1 MALFK
6 KENHE
11 HLHTHVSKD
20 AAKQIRKGQ
29 EAMADAQKEQARAQR
44 AQADALEAQAAAL
57 EAQAAAELKA
67 VQEQEYTKRYIADQ
81 ELNREERGKSVE
93 EFKKL
98 AELGTYEAYVK
109 LVGYRD
115 IVENEKGMFNF
126 KLEDN
131 SGARASEKDIAI
143 ILRGFNYTKDI
154 NEFQKIVKYAIQKS
168 YMDDLRIFL
177 DIVELNLD
185 KPGYTSLHEEIDRVV
200 NPTIGNVFSNVKKA
214 YSELFKSF
222 SLKKK

>member
-20 AAKQIRKGQ
+20 AAKEIRKGQ
-29 EAMADAQKEQARAQR
+29 EAMAVAQKEQARAQR
-44 AQADALEAQAAAL
+44 AQADALEAQAM
-57 EAQAAAELKA
+57 AELKA

-115 IVENEKGMFNF
+115 IVEDEKGMFNF

-177 DIVELNLD
+177 DIVELNMD

-200 NPTIGNVFSNVKKA
+200 NPTIGNVFSNIKKA
-214 YSELFKSF
+214 YSELFNSF

>member
-20 AAKQIRKGQ
+20 AAKEIRKGQ
-29 EAMADAQKEQARAQR
+29 EAMAVAQKEQARAQR
-44 AQADALEAQAAAL
+44 AQAEALEAQADALEAQAM
-57 EAQAAAELKA
+57 AELKA

-177 DIVELNLD
+177 DIVELNMD

>member
-20 AAKQIRKGQ
+20 AAKEIRKGQ
-29 EAMADAQKEQARAQR
+29 EAMAVAQKEQARAQR
-44 AQADALEAQAAAL
+44 AQAEALEAQA
-57 EAQAAAELKA
+57 EAEFKA

-98 AELGTYEAYVK
+98 AELGTYEAYIK

-115 IVENEKGMFNF
+115 IVQNEKGMFDF
-126 KLEDN
+126 KLEDK

-177 DIVELNLD
+177 DIVKFNMG
-185 KPGYTSLHEEIDRVV
+185 KPGYANLHEEIDRVV

>member
-20 AAKQIRKGQ
+20 AAKEIRKGQ
-29 EAMADAQKEQARAQR
+29 EAMAVAQKEQARAQR
-44 AQADALEAQAAAL
+44 AQAEALEAQADALEAQAM
-57 EAQAAAELKA
+57 AELKA

>member
-29 EAMADAQKEQARAQR
+29 EAMAVAQKEQARAQR
-44 AQADALEAQAAAL
+44 AQAEALEAQADALEAQAM
-57 EAQAAAELKA
+57 AELKA

-168 YMDDLRIFL
+168 YMNDLRIFL
-177 DIVELNLD
+177 DIVELNMD

-214 YSELFKSF
+214 YSELFKSLSF
-222 SLKKK
+222 KKK

>member
-20 AAKQIRKGQ
+20 AAKEIRKGQ
-29 EAMADAQKEQARAQR
+29 EAMAVAQKEQARAQR
-44 AQADALEAQAAAL
+44 AQAEALEAQA
-57 EAQAAAELKA
+57 EAEFKA

-109 LVGYRD
+109 MVGYRD

-214 YSELFKSF
+214 YSELFKSLSF
-222 SLKKK
+222 KKK

>member
-20 AAKQIRKGQ
+20 AAKEIRKGQ
-29 EAMADAQKEQARAQR
+29 EAMAVAQKEQARAQR
-44 AQADALEAQAAAL
+44 AQADALEAQAM
-57 EAQAAAELKA
+57 AELKA

-200 NPTIGNVFSNVKKA
+200 NPTIGNVFSNIKKA
-214 YSELFKSF
+214 YSELFNSF

>member
-29 EAMADAQKEQARAQR
+29 EAMAVAQKEQARAQR
-44 AQADALEAQAAAL
+44 AQADALEAQANAL
-57 EAQAAAELKA
+57 EAQAMAELKA

-98 AELGTYEAYVK
+98 AELGTYEAYIK

-115 IVENEKGMFNF
+115 IVQNEKGMFDF
-126 KLEDN
+126 KLEDK

-177 DIVELNLD
+177 DIVEVNMD
-185 KPGYTSLHEEIDRVV
+185 KPGYASLHEEIDRVV
-200 NPTIGNVFSNVKKA
+200 NPTVGNIFSNIKKA
-214 YSELFKSF
+214 YSELFNSL

>member
-29 EAMADAQKEQARAQR
+29 EAMAVAQKEQARAQR
-44 AQADALEAQAAAL
+44 AQADAQRAQADAL
-57 EAQAAAELKA
+57 EAQAMAELKA

-98 AELGTYEAYVK
+98 AELGTYEAYIK

-115 IVENEKGMFNF
+115 IVQNEKGMFDF
-126 KLEDN
+126 KLEDK

-154 NEFQKIVKYAIQKS
+154 NEFQKIVKFAIQKS

-177 DIVELNLD
+177 DIVEFNMD

-200 NPTIGNVFSNVKKA
+200 NPTIGNVFSDVKKA

-222 SLKKK
+222 SFKKK

>member
-20 AAKQIRKGQ
+20 AAKEIRKGQ
-29 EAMADAQKEQARAQR
+29 EAMAVAQKEQARAQR
-44 AQADALEAQAAAL
+44 AQAEALEAQA
-57 EAQAAAELKA
+57 EAELKA

-177 DIVELNLD
+177 DIVELNMD

>member
-20 AAKQIRKGQ
+20 AAKEIRKGQ
-29 EAMADAQKEQARAQR
+29 EAMAVAQKEQARAQR
-44 AQADALEAQAAAL
+44 AQADALEAQAM
-57 EAQAAAELKA
+57 AELKA

-126 KLEDN
+126 KLEDK

-168 YMDDLRIFL
+168 YMDDLRVFL
-177 DIVELNLD
+177 DIVEVNMD
-185 KPGYTSLHEEIDRVV
+185 KPGYASLHEEIDRVV
-200 NPTIGNVFSNVKKA
+200 NPTVGNIFSNIKKA
-214 YSELFKSF
+214 YSELFNSL

>member
-20 AAKQIRKGQ
+20 AAKEIRKGQ
-29 EAMADAQKEQARAQR
+29 EAMAVAQKEQARAQR
-44 AQADALEAQAAAL
+44 AQAEALEAQA
-57 EAQAAAELKA
+57 EAEFKA

-98 AELGTYEAYVK
+98 AELGTYEAYIK

-115 IVENEKGMFNF
+115 IVQNEKGMFDF
-126 KLEDN
+126 KLEDK

-177 DIVELNLD
+177 DIVKFNMG
-185 KPGYTSLHEEIDRVV
+185 KPGYASLHEEIDRVV
-200 NPTIGNVFSNVKKA
+200 NPTLGNVFSNVKKA

>member
-20 AAKQIRKGQ
+20 AAKEIRKGQ
-29 EAMADAQKEQARAQR
+29 EAMAVAQKEQARAQR
-44 AQADALEAQAAAL
+44 AQAEALEAQA
-57 EAQAAAELKA
+57 EAELKA

-126 KLEDN
+126 KLEDK

-177 DIVELNLD
+177 DIVELNMD
-185 KPGYTSLHEEIDRVV
+185 KPGYTSLHKEIDRVV

>member
-20 AAKQIRKGQ
+20 AAKEIRKGQ
-29 EAMADAQKEQARAQR
+29 EAMAVAQKEQARAQR
-44 AQADALEAQAAAL
+44 AQAEALEAQA
-57 EAQAAAELKA
+57 EAEFKA

-154 NEFQKIVKYAIQKS
+154 NEFKKIVKYAIQKS

>member
-20 AAKQIRKGQ
+20 AAKEIRKGQ
-29 EAMADAQKEQARAQR
+29 EAMAVAQKEQARAQR
-44 AQADALEAQAAAL
+44 AQADALEAQAM
-57 EAQAAAELKA
+57 AELKA

>member
-20 AAKQIRKGQ
+20 AAKEIRKGQ
-29 EAMADAQKEQARAQR
+29 EAMAVAQKEQARAQR
-44 AQADALEAQAAAL
+44 AQADALEAQAM
-57 EAQAAAELKA
+57 AELKA

-177 DIVELNLD
+177 DIVELNMD

>member
-29 EAMADAQKEQARAQR
+29 EAMAVAQKEQARAQR
-44 AQADALEAQAAAL
+44 AQADAQRAQADAL
-57 EAQAAAELKA
+57 EAQAMAELKA

-177 DIVELNLD
+177 DIVELNMD

-200 NPTIGNVFSNVKKA
+200 NPTIGNVFSDIKKA

>member
-20 AAKQIRKGQ
+20 AAKEIRKGQ
-29 EAMADAQKEQARAQR
+29 EAMAVAQKEQARAQR
-44 AQADALEAQAAAL
+44 AQADALEAQANAL
-57 EAQAAAELKA
+57 EAQAMAELKA

>member
-20 AAKQIRKGQ
+20 AAKEIRKGQ
-29 EAMADAQKEQARAQR
+29 EAMAVAQKEQARAQR
-44 AQADALEAQAAAL
+44 AQAEALEAQA
-57 EAQAAAELKA
+57 EAELKA

-126 KLEDN
+126 KLEDK

-177 DIVELNLD
+177 DIVELNMD

>member
-29 EAMADAQKEQARAQR
+29 EAMAVAQKEQARAQR
-44 AQADALEAQAAAL
+44 AQADALEAQAM
-57 EAQAAAELKA
+57 AELKA

-115 IVENEKGMFNF
+115 IVQNEKGMFDF
-126 KLEDN
+126 KLEDK

-177 DIVELNLD
+177 DIVKLNMD

-200 NPTIGNVFSNVKKA
+200 NPTIGNIFSNIKNA

>member
-11 HLHTHVSKD
+11 HLHTHISKD
-20 AAKQIRKGQ
+20 AAKEIRKGE
-29 EAMADAQKEQARAQR
+29 EAMAVAQKEQARAQR
-44 AQADALEAQAAAL
+44 AQADALEAQAM
-57 EAQAAAELKA
+57 AELKA

-81 ELNREERGKSVE
+81 ELNREERGKAIE

>member
-11 HLHTHVSKD
+11 HLHTHISKD
-20 AAKQIRKGQ
+20 AAKEIRKGE
-29 EAMADAQKEQARAQR
+29 EAMAVAQKEQARAQKEQARAQR
-44 AQADALEAQAAAL
+44 AQADALEAQAM
-57 EAQAAAELKA
+57 AELKA

-115 IVENEKGMFNF
+115 IVQNEKGMFDF
-126 KLEDN
+126 KLEDK

-177 DIVELNLD
+177 DIVKFNLD

-200 NPTIGNVFSNVKKA
+200 NPTVGNIFSNIKKA
-214 YSELFKSF
+214 YSELFNSL

>member
-20 AAKQIRKGQ
+20 AAKEIRKGQ
-29 EAMADAQKEQARAQR
+29 EAMAVAQKEQARAQR
-44 AQADALEAQAAAL
+44 AQAEALEAQA
-57 EAQAAAELKA
+57 EAELKA

-126 KLEDN
+126 KLEDK

-177 DIVELNLD
+177 DIVELNMD

-214 YSELFKSF
+214 YSELFKSL

>member
-20 AAKQIRKGQ
+20 AAKEIRKGQ
-29 EAMADAQKEQARAQR
+29 EAMAVAQKEQARAQR
-44 AQADALEAQAAAL
+44 AQADALEAQAL
-57 EAQAAAELKA
+57 AELKA

-115 IVENEKGMFNF
+115 IVEDEKGMFNF

-177 DIVELNLD
+177 DIVELNMD

-200 NPTIGNVFSNVKKA
+200 NPTIGNVFSNIKKA
-214 YSELFKSF
+214 YSELFNSF

>member
-20 AAKQIRKGQ
+20 AAKEIRKGQ
-29 EAMADAQKEQARAQR
+29 EAMAVAQKEQARAQR
-44 AQADALEAQAAAL
+44 AQAEALEAQA
-57 EAQAAAELKA
+57 EAEFKA

-214 YSELFKSF
+214 YSELFKSLSF
-222 SLKKK
+222 KKK